1 MRSLKCPMN
10 KKNLSVS
17 AVQVREKPNK
27 KKRASNNRVKVSQD
41 QDQEETMSVEN
52 MVQFGT
58 NSENTDENE
67 KQLGKTNKKRDF
79 VDI

>member
-1 MRSLKCPMN
+1 M
-10 KKNLSVS
+10 
-17 AVQVREKPNK
+17 E
-27 KKRASNNRVKVSQD
+27 VSQD

-58 NSENTDENE
+58 NSVNTDENE

>member
-1 MRSLKCPMN
+1 M
-10 KKNLSVS
+10 
-17 AVQVREKPNK
+17 
-27 KKRASNNRVKVSQD
+27 KVSQD

-58 NSENTDENE
+58 NSVNKDENE